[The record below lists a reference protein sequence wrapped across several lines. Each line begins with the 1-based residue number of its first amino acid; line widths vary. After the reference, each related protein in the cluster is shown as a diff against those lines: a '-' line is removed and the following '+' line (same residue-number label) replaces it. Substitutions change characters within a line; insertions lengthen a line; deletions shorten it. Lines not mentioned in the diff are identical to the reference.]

1 MPSALQDEINRINP
15 RLLRLDNVTSYLR
28 GDSNYYIPFPGPEW
42 FTPSRIAAIHKKIHR
57 IWDFATN
64 YFSAHHLGSADDKM
78 EIEVYYLHLIAR
90 YQFLQFGGDIGPD
103 PQRVSKLHRQVRRPR
118 PLNDWHWML
127 DFLSDRMFYWAKQHR
142 MSAAQ
147 VEAMYR
153 FWLLI
158 RYRHK
163 NRNENR
169 SLQHA
174 NDMCPSRIDRQGR
187 KPGARRRNR
196 RSIGC

>member
-1 MPSALQDEINRINP
+1 MPSALQDEINQISP
-15 RLLRLDNVTSYLR
+15 HLLRLDNVTSYVR
-28 GDSNYYIPFPGPEW
+28 GDSNYYIPFPGSEW
-42 FTPSRIAAIHKKIHR
+42 FTPSRMAVIHKKIHR

-64 YFSAHHLGSADDKM
+64 YFSAHHLGSADDDT

-103 PQRVSKLHRQVRRPR
+103 PMRTSKLHKPVRRPR
-118 PLNDWHWML
+118 PLCDWHRML

-158 RYRHK
+158 RYQHK
-163 NRNENR
+163 NRKENR
-169 SLQHA
+169 S
-174 NDMCPSRIDRQGR
+174 
-187 KPGARRRNR
+187 
-196 RSIGC
+196 